1 MKSYEKTQL
10 GMRGKTEDQKGVQ
23 TGDDCNYNSIVPC
36 FLLFFG
42 AGFLE
47 LAGAVLGCC
56 SSSGNRV
63 GDLQSCCWLV
73 SSTSKYRIYVCSSSS
88 IINSMV
94 TTSF

>member
-1 MKSYEKTQL
+1 MRKKL
-10 GMRGKTEDQKGVQ
+10 GMRRKTEDQKGVQ
-23 TGDDCNYNSIVPC
+23 TGDDYKHKSIVPC
-36 FLLFFG
+36 FLLSFG

-56 SSSGNRV
+56 SSSRG
-63 GDLQSCCWLV
+63 GDLQSCRWLV
-73 SSTSKYRIYVCSSSS
+73 SSTSKYRIYVCSGSS